1 MSTEFRSDNN
11 VKNDTSSYNA
21 IPGGN
26 QGHQTNQGS
35 QGTQGTQGN
44 QGTQG
49 PGDFKSD
56 PNSQNISNIL
66 GHVKRLEEERI
77 NLTKQLE
84 AEKGKSAKHL
94 KKTKEAMGS
103 TLNTLMKKWMDA
115 VETQDDRVKSSF
127 KDGLDQ
133 LVENSAEDNGVWQM
147 MVAASSL
154 HERQEH
160 NLDKLT
166 KENTELR
173 TRVDGMYKDEG
184 SRTVGEKSKASHEL
198 AREDVVLEDI
208 WGDFANSIGSIY

>member
-11 VKNDTSSYNA
+11 VKNDTNSYNA
-21 IPGGN
+21 NAAGN

-35 QGTQGTQGN
+35 HGSQGN
-44 QGTQG
+44 QNTQG
-49 PGDFKSD
+49 GGDSKSD
-56 PNSQNISNIL
+56 ASSQNISNIL
-66 GHVKRLEEERI
+66 SHVKRLEEERL

-154 HERQEH
+154 YERQEH

-166 KENTELR
+166 KENNELR
-173 TRVDGMYKDEG
+173 TRVDGMYRDEG
-184 SRTVGEKSKASHEL
+184 SRTVGEKSKANNEMSR
-198 AREDVVLEDI
+198 ADVEVEDI
-208 WGDFANSIGSIY
+208 WGDFAKSIGSVY